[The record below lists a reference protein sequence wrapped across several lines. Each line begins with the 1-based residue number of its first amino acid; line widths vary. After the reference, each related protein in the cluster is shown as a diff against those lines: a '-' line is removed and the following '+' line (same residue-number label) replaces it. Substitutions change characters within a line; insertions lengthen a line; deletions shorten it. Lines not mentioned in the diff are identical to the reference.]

1 MAKVQL
7 LQDIQIKKAKP
18 LEKDYFLNDG
28 GGLRILI
35 KSNGNKIWEYR
46 YTINEK
52 RKKTTFKTYPI
63 VSLSEAR
70 TKRQEYQTLINSG
83 IDPIEYFKT
92 IKDENII
99 DSQGMFLNVVDEW
112 LKIEAERTKE
122 NTHQNKVRI
131 FENDINPFLKN
142 KYF

>member
-18 LEKDYFLNDG
+18 QEKDYFLNDG

-46 YTINEK
+46 YTINDK

-63 VSLSEAR
+63 VSLIEAR
-70 TKRQEYQTLINSG
+70 TKRQEYQTLINS
-83 IDPIEYFKT
+83 D
-92 IKDENII
+92 
-99 DSQGMFLNVVDEW
+99 
-112 LKIEAERTKE
+112 
-122 NTHQNKVRI
+122 
-131 FENDINPFLKN
+131 
-142 KYF
+142 